1 MNTIPKFPNITT
13 LINPNYKY
21 SVLCGL
27 TGSLAALF
35 AKEGLQQNNK
45 FYKYIDT
52 LPYPTATSLIFRII
66 FISIMMIANVK
77 MIEFKIRSFA
87 AIGSSLTVVA
97 AFISNYLF
105 NLIYEILLYYKFPS
119 INQYI
124 GSIFCL
130 AGVFVLKDQISGET
144 RDDTVKGGEEGCQE
158 DCSVDSRSTQ
168 DGGTG
173 DRVTGL
179 GSGSGERKG
188 DGKIGGMG
196 NEHYSGMQVEL

>member
-105 NLIYEILLYYKFPS
+105 N
-119 INQYI
+119 
-124 GSIFCL
+124 
-130 AGVFVLKDQISGET
+130 
-144 RDDTVKGGEEGCQE
+144 
-158 DCSVDSRSTQ
+158 
-168 DGGTG
+168 
-173 DRVTGL
+173 
-179 GSGSGERKG
+179 
-188 DGKIGGMG
+188 
-196 NEHYSGMQVEL
+196 